1 MVSSNI
7 LIFKENYEQTSDD
20 IVTCNNLVYSYTS
33 ALAFW
38 IISHD
43 WFYVD
48 VLGEGWIL
56 SERLERIS
64 KNVCESLVIDF
75 CCEGG
80 ETKVK
85 EEGWIDVFSKLE
97 IRLEM

>member
-1 MVSSNI
+1 M
-7 LIFKENYEQTSDD
+7 
-20 IVTCNNLVYSYTS
+20 VYSYTS

-38 IISHD
+38 MISHD

-56 SERLERIS
+56 LEGLGRIS
-64 KNVCESLVIDF
+64 ENAYESLVVDF
-75 CCEGG
+75 CYEEG

-85 EEGWIDVFSKLE
+85 EEGWIGVFSKLK
-97 IRLEM
+97 IRL